1 MNPEENNPT
10 NDSPTPV
17 PSSNG
22 AEPSRPRKRQAG
34 EGRLPEIEGQTDAG
48 TSAGQTGG
56 SGGRAPRAPRG
67 NGGGQ
72 GRGPRQANG
81 GGNGQNGGSSGN
93 GGSRGGGGRSG
104 GGSSSSRGAAVRAQ
118 KRSQMDAQKIANQYQ
133 SANTE
138 GQPQRRANVIDDT
151 PRLKIIGLGGMDGGG
166 SKNMILVEYM
176 NDAVI
181 MDCGNDLGVDLPGI
195 NYGIADTAYLEQI
208 RHKIRG
214 YLITHGHLDHIGGLP
229 HIVPKFPAPIYG
241 SKFTIGRVEEI
252 FENFGLPMPEGFE
265 LRTVTMNE
273 NTHEKLKVGEFFV
286 ELVRITHSI
295 PGSTCI
301 VLDTPVGRI
310 INTGDF
316 RFDPNPLDHEKS
328 DYERLTEL
336 GNEGVLAL
344 LSEST
349 TTERMGRTPSESTIE
364 QSFVDII
371 SNAPGRIFVG
381 LFSTNMNRVQ
391 MIVNAAVHQN
401 RKVAMDGRSMVST
414 LEMAIRHGF
423 MKVPKGTFV
432 PIASVPTMK
441 DSEVVVVC
449 TGSQGEPSSALQ
461 RMAGGEHRFVKLKE
475 QDTVILSST
484 PIPESGNDA
493 KVGLMVDGLTQKGVH
508 VFEARHHELD
518 GVGPLHVSG
527 HASRDEFAEMIA
539 YTKPKFFI
547 PIYGAYRTKQRHI
560 DIAIEQGIPR
570 ANCYNAGNGEVLAL
584 TADKMVAEGEVPHG
598 TILVDQT
605 GAIVSNV
612 VIKDRVLLSE
622 EGLIAIVLTIDKRT
636 GNLMTSPDIISRG
649 YIYMRDNED
658 LMNGL
663 RIELKRAVQQR
674 FKRVD
679 LDRFKSEIKDHIT
692 HYLFEQTQRS
702 PIIIPVVNIIGGGG
716 GNGGGGGRQEGR
728 QQENGTAKREVTKT
742 AEEIA
747 ADQQKRFNEMRARL
761 LTQDARVD

>member
-1 MNPEENNPT
+1 
-10 NDSPTPV
+10 
-17 PSSNG
+17 
-22 AEPSRPRKRQAG
+22 
-34 EGRLPEIEGQTDAG
+34 
-48 TSAGQTGG
+48 
-56 SGGRAPRAPRG
+56 
-67 NGGGQ
+67 
-72 GRGPRQANG
+72 
-81 GGNGQNGGSSGN
+81 
-93 GGSRGGGGRSG
+93 
-104 GGSSSSRGAAVRAQ
+104 
-118 KRSQMDAQKIANQYQ
+118 MDAQKIANQYL
-133 SANTE
+133 SANVE
-138 GQPQRRANVIDDT
+138 GQPFQQKGRANVIDDS

-166 SKNMILVEYM
+166 SKNMILVEYV

-181 MDCGNDLGVDLPGI
+181 LDCGNDLGVDLPGI
-195 NYGIADTAYLEQI
+195 NYGIADTAYLESI
-208 RHKIRG
+208 RHKLRAYI
-214 YLITHGHLDHIGGLP
+214 ITHGHLDHIGGLP

-252 FENFGLPMPEGFE
+252 FANFGLPMPEGFE
-265 LRTVTMNE
+265 LKTVTMNE
-273 NTHEKLKVGEFFV
+273 DTHEKLKVGEFFV

-301 VLDTPVGRI
+301 VLDTPVGRV

-328 DYERLTEL
+328 DYDRLTEL

-349 TTERMGRTPSESTIE
+349 TVERMGRTPSESSIE
-364 QSFVDII
+364 QTFVDII

-391 MIVNAAVHQN
+391 MIVNAAVHHN

-441 DSEVVVVC
+441 DSDVVVVC

-461 RMAGGEHRFVKLKE
+461 RMAGGEHRHIKLKE

-493 KVGLMVDGLTQKGVH
+493 LIGQMVDGLTKKGVH
-508 VFEARHHELD
+508 VFEARNHELD

-527 HASRDEFAEMIA
+527 HASRDEYADMITM
-539 YTKPKFFI
+539 TKPKFFI
-547 PIYGAYRTKQRHI
+547 PIYGAYRVKQRHI
-560 DIAIEQGIPR
+560 ELAIEQGIPR
-570 ANCYNAGNGEVLAL
+570 ANTYNAENGEVMAL
-584 TADKMVAEGEVPHG
+584 TADKMTIEGEVPHG

-622 EGLIAIVLTIDKRT
+622 EGLVAIVLTVDKRS

-649 YIYMRDNED
+649 FIYMRDNEE

-663 RIELKRAVQQR
+663 RAELKRAVGQR

-679 LDRFKSEIKDHIT
+679 LDRFKAEIKDHVT
-692 HYLFEQTQRS
+692 HYLFEHTQRS
-702 PIIIPVVNIIGGGG
+702 PIIIPVVNVISNTRGSDGKNTEVKTAAGGH
-716 GNGGGGGRQEGR
+716 
-728 QQENGTAKREVTKT
+728 TKT
-742 AEEIA
+742 AEEVA
-747 ADQQKRFNEMRARL
+747 AEQQKRFNEMRARL
-761 LTQDARVD
+761 LTQDARID